1 MSNID
6 DRIKVSYTMK
16 DIAEATQKSI
26 KEMVQKN
33 LNMKIDSYLMKYL
46 KTEDSEWTLD
56 IKIEKNKKGNYNGNF
71 NFQLTGV
78 EVIYKREN
86 FKKIDDLVQ
95 HFFDHAKEQ
104 LGKK

>member
-1 MSNID
+1 MSNIS
-6 DRIKVSYTMK
+6 DRIKVSYAMK
-16 DIAEATQKSI
+16 DIAEATEESI
-26 KEMVQKN
+26 KEMVHKN

-71 NFQLTGV
+71 NLQLTGA
-78 EVIYKREN
+78 EVIYKRED
-86 FKKIDDLVQ
+86 FKKVDDLVQ
-95 HFFDHAKEQ
+95 HFFERAKEQ